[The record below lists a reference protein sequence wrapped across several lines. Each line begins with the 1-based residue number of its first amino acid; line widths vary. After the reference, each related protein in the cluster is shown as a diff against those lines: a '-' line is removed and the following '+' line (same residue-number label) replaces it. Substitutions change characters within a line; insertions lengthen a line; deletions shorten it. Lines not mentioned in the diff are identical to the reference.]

1 MPNLH
6 EFTIRSLRQWAPPKQ
21 NKSIHPYGRSGK
33 SNTCKP
39 KSQSV
44 LQRVRAGL
52 EEHLKRHP
60 RDAVSAGHLAKL
72 GK

>member
-6 EFTIRSLRQWAPPKQ
+6 EFTILSLRQWAPPKQ
-21 NKSIHPYGRSGK
+21 SKSIHPCGRGGK
-33 SNTCKP
+33 SNTCKA
-39 KSQSV
+39 KSPGT
-44 LQRVRAGL
+44 LARVRAGL